1 MGNKEEQCFQEDMTT
16 AHQTLASKIFSLCC
30 WNCEEPVVESPKVP
44 SQEVQPPTF
53 NLLKT
58 EKNELCEQ
66 NLKRTNAQSLVAQE
80 KNFSTTSSDFE
91 ELTAYNIQ
99 TGYPK
104 KNLNRYYQEHW
115 AFRPCLIGRP

>member
-1 MGNKEEQCFQEDMTT
+1 MA
-16 AHQTLASKIFSLCC
+16 AHQSLASKIFGLCC
-30 WNCEEPVVESPKVP
+30 WDCEEPVVESSKVP
-44 SQEVQPPTF
+44 SQEIQPPTYNF
-53 NLLKT
+53 LKT

-66 NLKRTNAQSLVAQE
+66 NLKQSNAQPLVGQD
-80 KNFSTTSSDFE
+80 KNFSPTNSDFE
-91 ELTAYNIQ
+91 ELTAFNIQ

>member
-1 MGNKEEQCFQEDMTT
+1 MA

-30 WNCEEPVVESPKVP
+30 WYCEEPVVESSKVP
-44 SQEVQPPTF
+44 SQESQTPTY

-58 EKNELCEQ
+58 EKNEVCEP
-66 NLKRTNAQSLVAQE
+66 NLKQATAQTFSGQE
-80 KNFSTTSSDFE
+80 KNISLTGSDFE

-115 AFRPCLIGRP
+115 AVRQPCLLGRP

>member
-1 MGNKEEQCFQEDMTT
+1 MA

-30 WNCEEPVVESPKVP
+30 WDCEEPVVETTKVP
-44 SQEVQPPTF
+44 SQENQTPTY

-58 EKNELCEQ
+58 EKNELGEQ
-66 NLKRTNAQSLVAQE
+66 NLKRATTQPVIGQE
-80 KNFSTTSSDFE
+80 KHSSASSDYE

-104 KNLNRYYQEHW
+104 RNLNRYYQEHW
-115 AFRPCLIGRP
+115 ALRPCLIGRP

>member
-1 MGNKEEQCFQEDMTT
+1 MGTKDTGNEDVRA

-30 WNCEEPVVESPKVP
+30 WDCEEPVVESTKVP
-44 SQEVQPPTF
+44 SQESQTPAY
-53 NLLKT
+53 NMLKT
-58 EKNELCEQ
+58 EKNELCKQ
-66 NLKRTNAQSLVAQE
+66 NLKGPTAQPVIGQE
-80 KNFSTTSSDFE
+80 RNSSASSDYE

-115 AFRPCLIGRP
+115 ALQRCLIGRP